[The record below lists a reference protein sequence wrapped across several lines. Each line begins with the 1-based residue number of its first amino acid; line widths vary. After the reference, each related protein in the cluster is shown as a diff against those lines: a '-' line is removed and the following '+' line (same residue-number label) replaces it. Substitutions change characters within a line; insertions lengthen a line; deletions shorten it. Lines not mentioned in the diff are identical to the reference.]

1 MEERPDINPNAEE
14 SHKDDDVEKAESFEL
29 ITQNQLELQLGKE
42 KDRSRELL
50 DQLQRVQAEFDNF
63 RKRIDARFSEAAQY
77 ASEVILLKVLE
88 VYDNLERALNADF
101 SADPEAARR
110 GISAITKQMESL
122 FEKEGIRPIES
133 MGTEFD
139 PYYQHAVSAISDNEL
154 PDGIVV
160 EVYQK
165 GYMLKEKVLR
175 PAVVVVNRHAIEA
188 NNEQQKPTE
197 SEGD

>member
-1 MEERPDINPNAEE
+1 MGEKPDINPNAEE